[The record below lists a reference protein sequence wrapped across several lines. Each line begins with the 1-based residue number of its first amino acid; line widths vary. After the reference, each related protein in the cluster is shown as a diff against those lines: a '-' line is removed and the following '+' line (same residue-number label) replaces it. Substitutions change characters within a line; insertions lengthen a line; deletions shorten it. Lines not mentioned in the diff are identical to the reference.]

1 MWFRIGEILYLMG
14 EPEKALIRFDASETI
29 LKNKETAS
37 KINSY
42 RIMVKI
48 AHTYWL
54 LGSEYY
60 HLALQKT
67 MESEEVFKK
76 LPKKDDDDK
85 NALTNNLCWYSL
97 EVYTNSDKNQKDEL
111 RSELEKRYSKLE
123 KLLNKEVKNS
133 SIYYDTAAWYQYI
146 MYKEKGDIAYLRQ
159 AKKYCNDI
167 INAQEK
173 ESSSYISKTIASI
186 TLQGN
191 HIKTILATK

>member
-1 MWFRIGEILYLMG
+1 MG